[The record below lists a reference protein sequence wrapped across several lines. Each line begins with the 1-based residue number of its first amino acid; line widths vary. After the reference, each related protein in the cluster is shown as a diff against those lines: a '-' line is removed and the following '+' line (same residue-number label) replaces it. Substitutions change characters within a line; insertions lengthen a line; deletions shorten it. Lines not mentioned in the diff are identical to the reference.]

1 VFGEGQPEADVVRA
15 RREVVPEDVVWVRE
29 PEGCGRF
36 VAREQPLAFLGLAG
50 RQPEVA
56 LEDVTLPVFE
66 EVAVAEVVVADVVV
80 ADVTRDVQLVRPVP
94 TTQRLKVS
102 CRLEFLR

>member
-1 VFGEGQPEADVVRA
+1 MFGEGQPEADVVRA

-29 PEGCGRF
+29 QEGCGRF

-50 RQPEVA
+50 CQPEVA
-56 LEDVTLPVFE
+56 LE
-66 EVAVAEVVVADVVV
+66 
-80 ADVTRDVQLVRPVP
+80 DVTRDVQLVRPVP

-102 CRLEFLR
+102 CTLEFLR

>member
-56 LEDVTLPVFE
+56 LEDVTRPVFE
-66 EVAVAEVVVADVVV
+66 EVAVVVAN
-80 ADVTRDVQLVRPVP
+80 VTRDVQLVRPVP

-102 CRLEFLR
+102 CTLEFLR